1 LSESLVLLR
10 WGYDFKMKKCPSCQN
25 LFTED
30 LEFCLEDGSRLVSSE
45 VVQNRRKFPS
55 IIKWFLIIGG
65 TLLLAIAS
73 AFAWNEYANSQKV
86 TNLTA
91 KLKETRV
98 FQTAEIDGFWQEYQ
112 SLGGKSL
119 FNNGVVE
126 LNTTM
131 KAELVEFSDR
141 TINKFKECSDKKEDK
156 IQIEQWNNAKT
167 NFERAMQIDSG
178 DASVKAKF
186 LYCEGQTKML
196 EGLKTKSKAK
206 LKEAKD
212 KFTEA
217 ADLQKN
223 WADPYFG
230 LALTYA
236 YGFKNTKETTKNFDK
251 ADKLGWNLADCPFA
265 VATAADR
272 LQAEADAELKKGNV
286 TNACDYWLQSNNL
299 YAQIKSFGTAKSQIA
314 VNQQKYDANCTV
326 AEEPLAEE
334 DLGIEPAPEF

>member
-1 LSESLVLLR
+1 
-10 WGYDFKMKKCPSCQN
+10 MKKCPVCQN
-25 LFTED
+25 LFTDD

-45 VVQNRRKFPS
+45 VVQKRRKIPS
-55 IIKWFLIIGG
+55 FIKWFLIIGG
-65 TLLLAIAS
+65 TLLLAIIS
-73 AFAWNEYANSQKV
+73 AFALNEYANSQKV

-91 KLKETRV
+91 KLKENRA
-98 FQTAEIDGFWQEYQ
+98 FQSAEIDGFWLEYQ

-126 LNTTM
+126 LNTSM
-131 KAELVEFSDR
+131 KAELVEFSER
-141 TINKFKECSDKKEDK
+141 TIDKFKECSDKKEDK

-178 DASVKAKF
+178 DASVKAKL
-186 LYCEGQTKML
+186 LYCEGHTKML
-196 EGLKTKSKAK
+196 EGLKTKSKDK
-206 LKEAKD
+206 LREAKD
-212 KFTEA
+212 KFTAA

-236 YGFKNTKETTKNFDK
+236 YGFKNTKETTKNFEK

-272 LQAEADAELKKGNV
+272 LQAEADSEFKKGNI
-286 TNACDYWLQSNNL
+286 TSACDYWLQSNNL
-299 YAQIKSFGTAKSQIA
+299 YGQIKSFGTAKSQIA
-314 VNQQKYDANCTV
+314 ANQQKYDANCVV
-326 AEEPLAEE
+326 AEEPLDEE
-334 DLGIEPAPEF
+334 NLGIEPTPEF